1 MLFICVLF
9 CVLFIQYFC
18 NQFAHRNPEDLAMIQ
33 DLEQR
38 LENLKESNDRLEKL
52 VEQKVQEIVN
62 FNHMRTECEATINY
76 LSDRIWTYQDKEQYY
91 IDFIENLQISV
102 SNAYAQMTN

>member
-1 MLFICVLF
+1 MGWS
-9 CVLFIQYFC
+9 
-18 NQFAHRNPEDLAMIQ
+18 IQ

-38 LENLKESNDRLEKL
+38 LGNIKESNDRLEKL
-52 VEQKVQEIVN
+52 VEQKVQEIVK
-62 FNHMRTECEATINY
+62 FNLLRTECEATIND
-76 LSDRIWTYQDKEQYY
+76 LSDKVWTHQVKEQYY